1 MLGAV
6 GKDEGE
12 GEKVPPPGLALPLP
26 LDGAVADIVLH
37 GVPPAG
43 DCVRTPLSEAPL
55 IDAQALPLR
64 GAEAGADK
72 EKEGVP
78 LSDGAAEPVA
88 MALPLLAPLGGALAE
103 SVPLAPP
110 LDEGDAGRPRGCARS
125 GRRGRGAFARSG
137 GTPAA
142 RCGCPY
148 GGRVRWRR
156 RGGGRGC
163 TCCAARGRCAATAA
177 TAAGGRP
184 RVGGRRGGAHAAA

>member
-6 GKDEGE
+6 GNDEGE

-37 GVPPAG
+37 CVPPAG

-110 LDEGDAGRPRGCARS
+110 LDEGDAEYPRESEAGMERLPDCE
-125 GRRGRGAFARSG
+125 
-137 GTPAA
+137 
-142 RCGCPY
+142 
-148 GGRVRWRR
+148 
-156 RGGGRGC
+156 GGGVGEPGAPGEGEPLAVTLRLPPPGD
-163 TCCAARGRCAATAA
+163 REGVPV
-177 TAAGGRP
+177 AGGEGEALSLAVAVP
-184 RVGGRRGGAHAAA
+184 PPLAVGAPTEGE

>member
-1 MLGAV
+1 M

-26 LDGAVADIVLH
+26 LGRAVADTVLH

-55 IDAQALPLR
+55 IDAQALPLC

-78 LSDGAAEPVA
+78 LNDGAAEPVA

-110 LDEGDAGRPRGCARS
+110 LAEGDAEFPREGEAGREKLPDCE
-125 GRRGRGAFARSG
+125 
-137 GTPAA
+137 
-142 RCGCPY
+142 
-148 GGRVRWRR
+148 
-156 RGGGRGC
+156 GGGVGEPGAPGEGEPLAVALRLPPPGD
-163 TCCAARGRCAATAA
+163 REGVPV
-177 TAAGGRP
+177 AGGEGEALSP
-184 RVGGRRGGAHAAA
+184 AVAVPPPPAPAPPLAVAPPTEGE